1 MPLFGAAFAAPNK
14 GRAILSINSVK
25 SYRKEQNSRS
35 FQGIWVIFQY
45 FSRHFN
51 FQGLFKKALWIQV
64 LFKHVRTL
72 DMMEKLLKA
81 TLCLLMTT
89 FVICWQALKTVW
101 IQIRYKT
108 SDLDPH
114 WLTLLAF
121 LKDFFF
127 WKKYLEK
134 KAQNTKSP
142 TLFWDYSRKY
152 TCYMI

>member
-1 MPLFGAAFAAPNK
+1 MQHLLHQIKAGQFYLSTVLSPIEKSRIQGLFKAFEW
-14 GRAILSINSVK
+14 SS
-25 SYRKEQNSRS
+25 ST
-35 FQGIWVIFQY
+35 FQGI
-45 FSRHFN
+45 FN